1 MSVSGAKQA
10 LVRDRGQDPFALTLH
25 LQKLDR
31 GEVVASF
38 QNFGTD
44 YYGSDVI
51 RKMYNG
57 LLTKSRKWLYS
68 SLLEERL

>member
-1 MSVSGAKQA
+1 MSHFGQLADVRCWREAGASERPRA
-10 LVRDRGQDPFALTLH
+10 GPFGPTLH

-38 QNFGTD
+38 QNFGTG

-57 LLTKSRKWLYS
+57 LLTKPKK
-68 SLLEERL
+68 